1 MGQVL
6 IRQVADLKTEFARQ
20 VADLK
25 TEFDAQPKK
34 PALDLTEIEKIIQSK
49 L

>member
-1 MGQVL
+1 MGQVF
-6 IRQVADLKTEFARQ
+6 IRQAADLKTQVTDLKTEF
-20 VADLK
+20 
-25 TEFDAQPKK
+25 EAQPKK